1 MFYQQQSH
9 PASQQLLPSTYF
21 SSPPSLINRLGVE
34 HMTFTPL
41 LILAGCRD
49 VETSWL
55 GGRKMPFMWLCKAN
69 ILGLCKASVM
79 LKLLEFQRVVFFFF
93 FSHGETGALVKDIS
107 AWQKH
112 ILKVP
117 MSEEI

>member
-1 MFYQQQSH
+1 MALQGKHFGTVQ
-9 PASQQLLPSTYF
+9 
-21 SSPPSLINRLGVE
+21 
-34 HMTFTPL
+34 
-41 LILAGCRD
+41 
-49 VETSWL
+49 
-55 GGRKMPFMWLCKAN
+55 
-69 ILGLCKASVM
+69 GLCHVEVIGVPKGC
-79 LKLLEFQRVVFFFF
+79 FF